1 MRKPIMGPSPYS
13 VRRFAAV
20 TTFAHPLEK
29 YQLIWRRKYLT
40 ISLLKIKSKRTKST
54 SLQNY
59 DGWVS
64 QENKWPAQVKQIACK
79 KKKDQMFLFLM
90 FSNVFVVSITP
101 PSLCMGR
108 ISKVGQQIHIFIL
121 SFLLNFRLSEIFHR
135 F

>member
-20 TTFAHPLEK
+20 TTFAHPLGK

-40 ISLLKIKSKRTKST
+40 ISFLKIPKERKALLCKIKLRRMGVTREQMTCSGQT
-54 SLQNY
+54 
-59 DGWVS
+59 DC
-64 QENKWPAQVKQIACK
+64 AQK
-79 KKKDQMFLFLM
+79 KKR
-90 FSNVFVVSITP
+90 SNVFVVSITP

-108 ISKVGQQIHIFIL
+108 ISKVGQQIHIFSL